1 MMKYDYADVC
11 INKTFK
17 MQIEWN
23 VYLNLCL
30 LFVEN

>member
-11 INKTFK
+11 IYKAFK